1 MSVLTRKGRIVL
13 YTLFANIIISLMGC
27 VNNGVVIL
35 YERLLKEPNQ
45 ENVDALSRK
54 GMAGATMLI
63 GWLELDTSYGIYDKG
78 NEYYIIISAI
88 GLSGREEDSDGN
100 APRMVR
106 PTETKRVNLIIS
118 NDVILRWAM
127 DNRKALLF
135 K

>member
-1 MSVLTRKGRIVL
+1 MTKTKP
-13 YTLFANIIISLMGC
+13 TLSIC
-27 VNNGVVIL
+27 
-35 YERLLKEPNQ
+35 
-45 ENVDALSRK
+45 
-54 GMAGATMLI
+54 
-63 GWLELDTSYGIYDKG
+63 LDTVISNKDKETIENALLNRYEKGKSEGLKIAEDIIDEWYKG